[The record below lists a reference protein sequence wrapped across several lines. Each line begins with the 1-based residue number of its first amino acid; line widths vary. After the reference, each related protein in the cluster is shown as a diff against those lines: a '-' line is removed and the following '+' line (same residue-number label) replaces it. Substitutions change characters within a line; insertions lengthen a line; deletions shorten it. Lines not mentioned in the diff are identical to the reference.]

1 VDHAKREP
9 QHHDHGELEPTFML
23 RHYFQ
28 LTKPG
33 IIFGNLI
40 KVTGGFF
47 LASKGHFDLV
57 LYLAVALGVSLIVA
71 SGCVFNNV
79 IDRDID
85 VKMERTKNRALV
97 TGLISPVHAL
107 IYASVLGIV
116 GLALLYSMSNLLAA
130 LLVIIGFIVYVG
142 FYSLYLKRHSVYGTL
157 IGSISGAMPPVI
169 GYCAVSNQFD
179 AAAVIL
185 LVSMS
190 IWQMP
195 HSYAIAIFRFN
206 DYAAAL
212 IPVLPVKDGIL
223 AAKKHIVAWIIAF
236 TVASLMLTVMGY
248 TGYVYFVVAAIMGV
262 YWLYLAIIGFKTDD
276 DTKWAKK
283 LFMVSVIIV
292 TILSILMSVDY
303 NRDTKNQQ
311 NRLSYSFG

>member
-1 VDHAKREP
+1 M
-9 QHHDHGELEPTFML
+9 F
-23 RHYFQ
+23 RHYLQ

-40 KVTGGFF
+40 TVTGGFF
-47 LASKGHFDLV
+47 LASKGNFDLV
-57 LYLAVALGVSLIVA
+57 LYLAVALSVSLIVA
-71 SGCVFNNV
+71 SGCVFNNF

-85 VKMERTKNRALV
+85 IKMERTKNRALV
-97 TGLISPVHAL
+97 TGLISPSQAL

-116 GLALLYSMSNLLAA
+116 GLALLYSMTNLLST
-130 LLVIIGFIVYVG
+130 LLVVIGFVVYVG

-179 AAAVIL
+179 TGAAIL
-185 LVSMS
+185 LLIFS

-206 DYAAAL
+206 DYAAAS

-223 AAKKHIVAWIIAF
+223 TAKKHIVAWIIAF
-236 TVASLMLTVMGY
+236 TIATLMLTVMGY
-248 TGYVYFVVAAIMGV
+248 TGYVYFVVAAIMCV
-262 YWLYLAIIGFKTDD
+262 YWLHLAIIGFKTED
-276 DTKWAKK
+276 DTQWAKK
-283 LFMVSVIIV
+283 LFLVSVIIV
-292 TILSILMSVDY
+292 TILSIMMSVDY
-303 NRDTKNQQ
+303 
-311 NRLSYSFG
+311 RL

>member
-1 VDHAKREP
+1 M
-9 QHHDHGELEPTFML
+9 F
-23 RHYFQ
+23 RHYLQ

-40 KVTGGFF
+40 TVTGGFF
-47 LASKGHFDLV
+47 LASKGHFDFV
-57 LYLAVALGVSLIVA
+57 LYLAVALSVSLIVA
-71 SGCVFNNV
+71 SGCVFNNF

-85 VKMERTKNRALV
+85 IKMERTKNRALV
-97 TGLISPVHAL
+97 TGLISPSHAL

-116 GLALLYSMSNLLAA
+116 GLALLYFKTNLLST
-130 LLVIIGFIVYVG
+130 LLVVIGFVVYVG

-179 AAAVIL
+179 AGAVIL

-206 DYAAAL
+206 DYAAAS
-212 IPVLPVKDGIL
+212 IPVLPVAEGIL
-223 AAKKHIVAWIIAF
+223 TAKKHIVAWIVAF
-236 TVASLMLTVMGY
+236 TIATLMLTVMGY
-248 TGYVYFVVAAIMGV
+248 TGYVYFVVAAILCV
-262 YWLYLAIIGFKTDD
+262 YWLYLAIIGFKAAD

-283 LFMVSVIIV
+283 LFLVSVIIV
-292 TILSILMSVDY
+292 TILSIVMSVDY
-303 NRDTKNQQ
+303 Q
-311 NRLSYSFG
+311 L

>member
-1 VDHAKREP
+1 MFRP
-9 QHHDHGELEPTFML
+9 
-23 RHYFQ
+23 YFL

-40 KVTGGFF
+40 TVTGGFF
-47 LASKGHFDLV
+47 LASKGNFDLA
-57 LYLAVALGVSLIVA
+57 LYAAVALGVSLIVA

-85 VKMERTKNRALV
+85 SKMERTKNRALV
-97 TGLISPVHAL
+97 TGLISPVSAL

-116 GLALLYSMSNLLAA
+116 GLTLLYTQTNHLNHLSTE
-130 LLVIIGFIVYVG
+130 LVLIGFVVYVG

-169 GYCAVSNQFD
+169 GYCAVSNHFD
-179 AAAVIL
+179 AAAAIL
-185 LVSMS
+185 LVSLS

-206 DYAAAL
+206 DYAAAS

-223 AAKKHIVAWIIAF
+223 TAKKHIVAWIIAF
-236 TVASLMLTVMGY
+236 TIATLMLTVMGY
-248 TGYVYFVVAAIMGV
+248 TGYVYFVVAAVMGA

-283 LFMVSVIIV
+283 LFLTSVIIV
-292 TILSILMSVDY
+292 TILSIVMSVDY
-303 NRDTKNQQ
+303 Q
-311 NRLSYSFG
+311 L